1 MLKTDKSVTFSMLA
15 IIGGSGLYELDGLRI
30 EHEHQMTTPFGAP
43 SSAIV
48 QGTYH
53 DQGVLFLARHG
64 ANHAFLPGEVNYR
77 ANMFALKQ
85 LGARRV
91 VGISASGSL
100 RQELKPGELALV
112 DQYFD
117 HTRGQRA
124 YSFFGQG
131 VVAHVSTAY
140 PACPSLSADIAR
152 AAERCGQPI
161 HLAKTYGCVEGPRL
175 GTRAESFF
183 LRDAAQ
189 CDLVGMTNVP
199 EAFLARE
206 AQLAYCAICLV
217 TDYDCWMDD
226 PAQHVSVDAFLAT
239 YQGATAKA
247 QRLVGELL
255 QQPFSETPS
264 DIRQALAG
272 AVLTPDDALTA
283 AEKAWLKVLRQ

>member
-1 MLKTDKSVTFSMLA
+1 MLLAGKSVTCFMLA

-30 EHEHQMTTPFGAP
+30 EHEHRMTTPFGVP
-43 SSAIV
+43 SSTIV

-53 DQGVLFLARHG
+53 DQDVLFLARHG
-64 ANHAFLPGEVNYR
+64 ANHALLPSEVNYR
-77 ANMFALKQ
+77 ANIFALKQ

-100 RQELKPGELALV
+100 RQELKPGDLALV
-112 DQYFD
+112 AQYFD

-140 PACPSLSADIAR
+140 PACPSLSADIAQ

-161 HLAKTYGCVEGPRL
+161 HQGKTYGCVEGPRL

-183 LRDAAQ
+183 LRDAAR

-199 EAFLARE
+199 EACLARE

-247 QRLVGELL
+247 RQLVGELL
-255 QQPFSETPS
+255 QRPFSETPA
-264 DIRQALAG
+264 DVRQALAG

-283 AEKAWLKVLRQ
+283 TQRGWLEVLRQ

>member
-1 MLKTDKSVTFSMLA
+1 MLLAGKSVTCFMLA

-30 EHEHQMTTPFGAP
+30 EHEHRMTTPFGVP
-43 SSAIV
+43 SSTIV

-53 DQGVLFLARHG
+53 DQDVLFLARHG
-64 ANHAFLPGEVNYR
+64 ANHALLPSEVNYR
-77 ANMFALKQ
+77 ANIFALKQ

-100 RQELKPGELALV
+100 RQELKPGDLALV
-112 DQYFD
+112 AQYFD

-140 PACPSLSADIAR
+140 PACPSLSADIAQ

-161 HLAKTYGCVEGPRL
+161 HQGKTYGCVEGPRL

-183 LRDAAQ
+183 LRDAAR

-217 TDYDCWMDD
+217 TDYDCWMED

-239 YQGATAKA
+239 YQGASAKA
-247 QRLVGELL
+247 RQLVGELL
-255 QQPFSETPS
+255 QRPFSETPA
-264 DIRQALAG
+264 DVRQALAG

-283 AEKAWLKVLRQ
+283 TQRGWLEVLRQ

>member
-1 MLKTDKSVTFSMLA
+1 MLKTDKNVTFSMLA

-85 LGARRV
+85 LGALRV

-255 QQPFSETPS
+255 QQPFSETPP

-283 AEKAWLKVLRQ
+283 AEKAWLEVLRQ

>member
-1 MLKTDKSVTFSMLA
+1 MRRPL
-15 IIGGSGLYELDGLRI
+15 
-30 EHEHQMTTPFGAP
+30 P
-43 SSAIV
+43 SCKVPITIKGFV
-48 QGTYH
+48 
-53 DQGVLFLARHG
+53 LARHG

-183 LRDAAQ
+183 LRDVAQ

-206 AQLAYCAICLV
+206 ARWLLCDLSC
-217 TDYDCWMDD
+217 
-226 PAQHVSVDAFLAT
+226 H
-239 YQGATAKA
+239 
-247 QRLVGELL
+247 RLRLL
-255 QQPFSETPS
+255 DGRSGSARE
-264 DIRQALAG
+264 R
-272 AVLTPDDALTA
+272 
-283 AEKAWLKVLRQ
+283 

>member
-1 MLKTDKSVTFSMLA
+1 MLKTDKNVTFSMLA

-264 DIRQALAG
+264 NIRQALAG

>member
-1 MLKTDKSVTFSMLA
+1 MLLAGKSVTCFMLA

-30 EHEHQMTTPFGAP
+30 EHEHRMTTPFGVP
-43 SSAIV
+43 SSTIV

-53 DQGVLFLARHG
+53 DQDVLFLARHG
-64 ANHAFLPGEVNYR
+64 ANHALLPSEVNYR
-77 ANMFALKQ
+77 ANIFALKQ

-100 RQELKPGELALV
+100 RQELKPGDLALV
-112 DQYFD
+112 AQYFD

-140 PACPSLSADIAR
+140 PACPSLSADIAQ

-161 HLAKTYGCVEGPRL
+161 HQGKTYGCVEGPRL

-183 LRDAAQ
+183 LRDAAR

-226 PAQHVSVDAFLAT
+226 PAHHVSVDAFLAT

-247 QRLVGELL
+247 RQLVGELL
-255 QQPFSETPS
+255 QRPFSETPA
-264 DIRQALAG
+264 DVRQALAG

-283 AEKAWLKVLRQ
+283 TQRGWLEVLRQ

>member
-1 MLKTDKSVTFSMLA
+1 MLVTRKNVMLSMLA

-30 EHEHQMTTPFGAP
+30 EHEHRITTPFGDP
-43 SSAIV
+43 SGVIV
-48 QGTYH
+48 QGSYH

-64 ANHAFLPGEVNYR
+64 ANHALLPSEVNYR
-77 ANMFALKQ
+77 ANVFALKQ

-100 RQELKPGELALV
+100 RQELKPGELALAA
-112 DQYFD
+112 QYFD

-131 VVAHVSTAY
+131 VVAHVSTAN
-140 PACPSLSADIAR
+140 PACPSLSADIAQ

-161 HLAKTYGCVEGPRL
+161 HQNKTYGCVEGPRL

-183 LRDAAQ
+183 LRDAAR

-206 AQLAYCAICLV
+206 AQLAYCAICVV

-239 YQGATAKA
+239 YQGAMAKA
-247 QRLVGELL
+247 LRLIGELL
-255 QQPFSETPS
+255 QRPFTETPPE
-264 DIRQALAG
+264 IRQALAG
-272 AVLTPDDALTA
+272 AVMTSDDALTDA
-283 AEKAWLKVLRQ
+283 QTAWLKVLRQ

>member
-1 MLKTDKSVTFSMLA
+1 MLKTDKNVTFSMLA

-140 PACPSLSADIAR
+140 PACPSLSADFAR

>member
-1 MLKTDKSVTFSMLA
+1 MLAAGKNVTLFMLA

-30 EHEHQMTTPFGAP
+30 EREHRVTTPFGDP
-43 SSAIV
+43 SSTIV

-53 DQGVLFLARHG
+53 DQGVLFIARHG
-64 ANHAFLPGEVNYR
+64 ASHAFLPSEVNYR
-77 ANMFALKQ
+77 ANIFALKQ

-100 RQELKPGELALV
+100 RQELKPGELALAA
-112 DQYFD
+112 QYFD

-152 AAERCGQPI
+152 AAERCGQSI
-161 HLAKTYGCVEGPRL
+161 HQDKTYGCVEGPRL

-226 PAQHVSVDAFLAT
+226 QAQHVSVDAFLAT

-247 QRLVGELL
+247 RRLIGELL
-255 QQPFSETPS
+255 QQPFTETPP

-272 AVLTPDDALTA
+272 AVLTPDDALNA
-283 AEKAWLKVLRQ
+283 IQIGWLEVLRQ

>member
-1 MLKTDKSVTFSMLA
+1 MLLAGKSVTCFMLA

-30 EHEHQMTTPFGAP
+30 EHEHRMTRAFG
-43 SSAIV
+43 V
-48 QGTYH
+48 EDWTMVEGTYH
-53 DQGVLFLARHG
+53 DQDVLFLARHG
-64 ANHAFLPGEVNYR
+64 ANHALLPSEVNYR
-77 ANMFALKQ
+77 ANIFALKQ

-100 RQELKPGELALV
+100 RQELKPGDLALV
-112 DQYFD
+112 AQYFD

-140 PACPSLSADIAR
+140 PACPSLSADIAQ

-161 HLAKTYGCVEGPRL
+161 HQGKTYGCVEGPRL

-183 LRDAAQ
+183 LRDAAR

-247 QRLVGELL
+247 RQLVGELL
-255 QQPFSETPS
+255 QRPFSETPA
-264 DIRQALAG
+264 DVRQALAG

-283 AEKAWLKVLRQ
+283 TQRGWLEVLRQ